1 VAGFTR
7 ESGNAPARADAW
19 KEGFGHFG
27 DRLEGFK
34 KMANQG
40 SDRRTVLE
48 MLAKAAAASQFPG
61 FARWAFGQQH
71 DHVEHAAVTP
81 RPAKY
86 EPSYFSPS
94 EYETIEILAGLIIP
108 RDESP
113 GAREAGVSEFIDFLA
128 AHGEE
133 EIQQPMRRGLKWLEA
148 TAKTDYGADFAA
160 LSPAQQVGIL
170 KRIAYRNTAP
180 VDREGQAFFRL
191 IRRYTVM
198 GYYTSRIGLAEL
210 DYPGLRFY
218 TESPACPH
226 TGDPEHRHLP
236 PPRV

>member
-1 VAGFTR
+1 
-7 ESGNAPARADAW
+7 
-19 KEGFGHFG
+19 
-27 DRLEGFK
+27 
-34 KMANQG
+34 MANQG
-40 SDRRTVLE
+40 SDRRAVLA

-61 FARWAFGQQH
+61 FSRWAFGQQH
-71 DHVEHAAVTP
+71 EHAESATP
-81 RPAKY
+81 PVRTASY
-86 EPSYFSPS
+86 EPAYFSAS
-94 EYETIEILAGLIIP
+94 EYQTIDILTGLIIP

-113 GAREAGVSEFIDFLA
+113 GAQEAGVAEFIDFLA

-133 EIQQPMRRGLKWLEA
+133 AIREPMRNGLKWLDANA
-148 TAKTDYGADFAA
+148 TKGHGATFSK
-160 LSPAQQVGIL
+160 LSPEQQIEIL
-170 KRIAYRNTAP
+170 KGVAYGNGAAP
-180 VDREGQAFFRL
+180 VDREGQDFFHL

-198 GYYTSRIGLAEL
+198 GYYTSRAGMAEL